1 MTLGGVIWFQ
11 RRDQQRVEV
20 KLNKIS
26 NQVEVLEAF
35 SQRIFHSIEAEDIL
49 WGIAAQ
55 SVESLELDQCAVY
68 TRSDVSQSW
77 ECRAVAQ
84 ANKPIEREAHE
95 VTGFALDEGIIGR
108 AGMRGAV
115 EVDKPAQPL
124 PMHDGE
130 GLKASVMAIPI
141 VCDGKVIGVL
151 EAAMGTHETSMP
163 AREKSCPTWRTS
175 WARNSVEA
183 FLSARRW
190 NSRAST
196 KTTQVRSCA

>member
-1 MTLGGVIWFQ
+1 MVVDPDDCGLACTWNGHLVPTK
-11 RRDQQRVEV
+11 DQQRIEV

-55 SVESLELDQCAVY
+55 SVESLGLDQCSVY
-68 TRSDVSQSW
+68 TRSGRFPVLGMSRGGPSQ
-77 ECRAVAQ
+77 RAHR
-84 ANKPIEREAHE
+84 REAHE

-124 PMHDGE
+124 PMHDGK

-141 VCDGKVIGVL
+141 VCDGKVIGVV
-151 EAAMGTHETSMP
+151 EAALRDARDIDPGPENLVQRGEPRGPET
-163 AREKSCPTWRTS
+163 
-175 WARNSVEA
+175 
-183 FLSARRW
+183 
-190 NSRAST
+190 
-196 KTTQVRSCA
+196 RSKPF